1 MTKKKEEETTFE
13 AGLGRLEELVESLEG
28 EDLDLDR
35 SLAVFE
41 EGVRLARLL
50 NRKLDAAEKK
60 LELLLKDEEG
70 RPLSE
75 AFNLTADEPEDEDE
89 GED

>member
-1 MTKKKEEETTFE
+1 VTKKEEELTFE
-13 AGLGRLEELVESLEG
+13 AGLTRLEELVHSLEG

-70 RPLSE
+70 RPLSQ
-75 AFNLTADEPEDEDE
+75 AFSLTAGEAEEEED
-89 GED
+89 